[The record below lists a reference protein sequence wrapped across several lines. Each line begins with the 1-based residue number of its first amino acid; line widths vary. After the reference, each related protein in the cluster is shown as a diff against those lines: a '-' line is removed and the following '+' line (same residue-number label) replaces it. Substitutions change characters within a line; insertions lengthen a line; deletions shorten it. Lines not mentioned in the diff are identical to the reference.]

1 MTKAVTLIT
10 QIEGLSKK
18 LDQARSM
25 IREVFIGQDR
35 VVDLALTT
43 LLCGRHGVWVA
54 AERPSLF
61 LISRRYLCWLLKGHW
76 PEMKIHGSTASKG

>member
-10 QIEGLSKK
+10 QIEDLSKK

-25 IREVFIGQDR
+25 IWEVFIGQDR
-35 VVDLALTT
+35 VVDLVLTT

-54 AERPSLF
+54 AGRPSF
-61 LISRRYLCWLLKGHW
+61 FIISRCCLRQLLKGHW

>member
-10 QIEGLSKK
+10 QIEDLSKK

-54 AERPSLF
+54 AGRPSLF
-61 LISRRYLCWLLKGHW
+61 LISRRYLRRLLKGHW